1 SPGISMSRKT
11 RSGRRRSICVTAS
24 RPSCASPTIATSGY
38 AFSNRVSRDRADSSS
53 STMRHLIDHLAL
65 SRTAASESSHTYH
78 RPRPV
83 LIGNGE
89 APGNVGEADTR
100 RSPLVR
106 LAHADA
112 VVLDLQAN
120 RIVLRACRDP
130 QVAGAWLRPESVLQ
144 GVLDDR
150 LQDE

>member
-1 SPGISMSRKT
+1 IS
-11 RSGRRRSICVTAS
+11 SIT
-24 RPSCASPTIATSGY
+24 
-38 AFSNRVSRDRADSSS
+38 
-53 STMRHLIDHLAL
+53 LL
-65 SRTAASESSHTYH
+65 SREPRQANRHT
-78 RPRPV
+78 RTTGRARFQVERRPV

-144 GVLDDR
+144 GVRDDR